1 LSLPALDKENEFV
14 SLNPPEQVSPAN

>member
-1 LSLPALDKENEFV
+1 LSLPALNKENEFV